1 MSIFGFYNVEGLKV
15 QVQRNAED
23 SEKLELR
30 LDDVEHIQWLKQ
42 KADQRKQKFVLKPL
56 PQTERKG
63 MRVS

>member
-30 LDDVEHIQWLKQ
+30 LDAVEHTQWLKQ
-42 KADQRKQKFVLKPL
+42 KADERRQKIVQKPI
-56 PQTERKG
+56 QQVKRTGIR
-63 MRVS
+63 M